1 MEKTQKCLYLDI
13 ELINQITEISKQEN
27 RSFSN
32 LASILM
38 RRGMKQPRTS
48 KVEESSEELRPI

>member
-1 MEKTQKCLYLDI
+1 MEKTQKCLYLDKK
-13 ELINQITEISKQEN
+13 LINQINEISKQEK

-38 RRGMKQPRTS
+38 QKGMKQNKTTVVMNSGER
-48 KVEESSEELRPI
+48 I